1 MTIKNNSLIKGTYFP
16 PGDKS
21 ISHRILILAS
31 QTIGK
36 SEISNLLEGEDV
48 LNTLKAMKILGA
60 NIYKKNNKYVLT
72 NDNKIKNIAETYNI
86 NTSYYRKQILSGD
99 NVELIATVKDF
110 CKSINKK
117 KSYKYIVIL
126 QPTSPF
132 RNHMHIN
139 EAIKKFLY
147 SKKTTLI
154 SVTKTKNFF
163 KTFKINKKNLVT
175 FFKDKN
181 LSSNRQNLSTI
192 YQSNGAIYIFY
203 IKEFLKKKKINYK
216 NFAYYEMNFI
226 SSIDIDNKEDY
237 NLAKKLSDDIIY
249 KKEINYSL

>member
-1 MTIKNNSLIKGTYFP
+1 MLPKKKIKIISLIPAKKISKGLKGKNLKKLNKLSLVELAIISSLKCKLIDQTYV
-16 PGDKS
+16 S
-21 ISHRILILAS
+21 
-31 QTIGK
+31 
-36 SEISNLLEGEDV
+36 SNCKKIQKLSKKYKID
-48 LNTLKAMKILGA
+48 TLKRKESLSTSKSTA
-60 NIYKKNNKYVLT
+60 NQVIFDFITFYKKQDINY
-72 NDNKIKNIAETYNI
+72 KN
-86 NTSYYRKQILSGD
+86 
-99 NVELIATVKDF
+99 
-110 CKSINKK
+110 SI
-117 KSYKYIVIL
+117 IVYL